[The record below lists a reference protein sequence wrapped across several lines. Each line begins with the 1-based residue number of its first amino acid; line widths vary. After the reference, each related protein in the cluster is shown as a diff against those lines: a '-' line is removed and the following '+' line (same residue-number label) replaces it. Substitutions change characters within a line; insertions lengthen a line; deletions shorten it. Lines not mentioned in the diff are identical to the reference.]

1 MRRKEGTMQKKKKEE
16 KKNEAINGK
25 SERKEE
31 TINYF
36 SDMSLSVSLYTER
49 KECEKGRN
57 KGGKKD
63 YKDKKIG

>member
-1 MRRKEGTMQKKKKEE
+1 MRRKEGTMQKKKKKGEE
-16 KKNEAINGK
+16 KKNEAIKGK

-57 KGGKKD
+57 KGGKKIT
-63 YKDKKIG
+63 KTRK